1 MTAWGGGASEQPA
14 AVRALRRALAADEV
28 SHAWLVVGPP
38 SVGQE
43 DLAKG
48 LAMALNCEHATA
60 ADAGCATC
68 ERCLRIL
75 RGSHEL
81 LESRQPAGSQ
91 YVVDDVRDD
100 WIRPA
105 SRSLTDGRRRVVRI
119 TAADRMNEAAQNAFL
134 KVLEEPPPSV
144 VWLLEVEDESVLLD
158 TVVSRC
164 RRLTVVPWGLAALRD
179 RAAAGEIPPDRVE
192 ALSRVALG
200 SPDRLATL
208 AEPGVADA
216 RDEHLA
222 ILDGLATGGP
232 GQVVPMAKALT
243 GWAKGRV
250 APLKERHA
258 AELAQLEEDFG
269 VDARGK
275 GWPPGMKAQVQRR
288 HERLERGE
296 QRRALSLVLDNLATY
311 LRDLLVIASG
321 GDADALVNVDH
332 VDALQRDVTRL
343 PTAAVVTGLQAVER
357 CRAALQRNGNPEL
370 QFERLLLALAL
381 PIYAHAAA
389 GARAAR

>member
-1 MTAWGGGASEQPA
+1 MMSWDGGAREQPA

-48 LAMALNCEHATA
+48 LTMALNCEAATSP
-60 ADAGCATC
+60 DAGCGAC
-68 ERCLRIL
+68 DRCRRIQ
-75 RGSHEL
+75 RGTHEL

-91 YVVDDVRDD
+91 YVVDDIRDE

-105 SRSLTDGRRRVVRI
+105 SRSLTDGRRRVMRI

-144 VWLLEVEDESVLLD
+144 VWLLEVEDGSVLLD

-164 RRLTVVPWGLAALRD
+164 RRLTVVPWGLAALRE
-179 RAAAGEIPPDRVE
+179 RAGELAVPTDRIE
-192 ALSRVALG
+192 AFARVALG

-208 AEPGVADA
+208 AEEGVAEA
-216 RDEHLA
+216 RAEHLA
-222 ILDGLATGGP
+222 ILDRLATGGP
-232 GQVVPMAKALT
+232 GQVIPTAKALT
-243 GWAKGRV
+243 GWAKSRV

-258 AELAQLEEDFG
+258 DELARLEEEFG

-275 GWPPGMKAQVQRR
+275 GWPPGMKAQIQRR
-288 HERLERGE
+288 HDRQQRGE
-296 QRRALSLVLDNLATY
+296 QRRALGMVLDHLATY
-311 LRDLLVIASG
+311 LRDLLVVGSG
-321 GDADALVNVDH
+321 GDADALVNIDH
-332 VDALQRDVTRL
+332 ADELARDARRL
-343 PTAAVVTGLQAVER
+343 PAAAIVEGLQAVER
-357 CRAALQRNGNPEL
+357 CRSALERNGNPDL
-370 QFERLLLALAL
+370 QLERLLLAMAL
-381 PIYAHAAA
+381 PIYAHAAQSTP
-389 GARAAR
+389 AR

>member
-1 MTAWGGGASEQPA
+1 MSSWRGDAEQQPA

-28 SHAWLVVGPP
+28 SHAWLIVGPP

-48 LAMALNCEHATA
+48 LTMALNCASAPTEDQACGKC
-60 ADAGCATC
+60 D
-68 ERCLRIL
+68 RCQRIL
-75 RGSHEL
+75 RATHEL
-81 LESRQPAGSQ
+81 LESREPAGSQ
-91 YVVDDVRDD
+91 YVVDDVREE

-105 SRSLTDGRRRVVRI
+105 SRSITDGRRRVVRI

-179 RAAAGEIPPDRVE
+179 RARQLDIPDDCVE
-192 ALSRVALG
+192 ALARVSLG

-208 AEPGVADA
+208 ADDGVADA
-216 RDEHLA
+216 RRDHLA
-222 ILDGLATGGP
+222 ILDRLATGGP
-232 GQVVPMAKALT
+232 GQVIPIAKDLT
-243 GWAKGRV
+243 AWAKGRV

-258 AELAQLEEDFG
+258 ADLARLEEDFG

-275 GWPPGMKAQVQRR
+275 GWPPGMKAQIQRR
-288 HERLERGE
+288 HDRLERGE
-296 QRRALSLVLDNLATY
+296 QRRALGLVLDHLATY
-311 LRDLLVIASG
+311 LRDLLVVGSG
-321 GDADALVNVDH
+321 GDQDALVNVDH
-332 VDALQRDVTRL
+332 PDELARDAVRL
-343 PTAAVVTGLQAVER
+343 PASAVVDGLQAVER
-357 CRAALQRNGNPEL
+357 CRAALERNGNPDL

-381 PIYAHAAA
+381 PIYAHAARTA
-389 GARAAR
+389 